1 MERKNMPRAN
11 KETKFEERGDLA
23 HKVYVGM
30 RRMLFYNE
38 IIPGQ
43 KIKYQ
48 DLTDRLDVSIT
59 PVIHALKWLEF
70 KGIVHHEPNKGYYVN
85 EVSLQEI
92 KEIYET
98 RLVLEVA
105 ILPQTVANLDESGIH
120 RLQAC
125 LDAFEQTVKESDYYG
140 RLMTDMKFHYTLA
153 SLSQCRIQL
162 KMLEELFDLLF
173 LKYSR
178 NLVLTSIM
186 ETSLHEHQEIF
197 ESLKTR
203 NIHEVQKVLSCHLEN
218 VKDHILEK
226 FDIMVMKKK
235 EPIFD
240 FHSFL

>member
-1 MERKNMPRAN
+1 MPGAN
-11 KETKFEERGDLA
+11 KETKFGERSDLD
-23 HKVYVGM
+23 HKAYMGI
-30 RRMLFYNE
+30 RQMLFYNE

-48 DLTDRLDVSIT
+48 DLADRLDVSIT

-70 KGIVHHEPNKGYYVN
+70 KGIVRHEPNKGYCVN

-92 KEIYET
+92 REIYET

-105 ILPQTVANLDESGIH
+105 ILPQTVDNLDESGIH
-120 RLQAC
+120 LLQAS
-125 LDAFEQTVKESDYYG
+125 LDAFEQTVKESNHYG
-140 RLMTDMKFHYTLA
+140 RLMTDMKFHFTLA

-203 NIHEVQKVLSCHLEN
+203 NLQEVQKVLSGHLQK

-226 FDIMVMKKK
+226 FDRMVMNKK

>member
-1 MERKNMPRAN
+1 MAKAN
-11 KETKFEERGDLA
+11 KNKKVGERSDLA
-23 HKVYVGM
+23 HIAYMGI
-30 RRMLFYNE
+30 RQMLFYNE
-38 IIPGQ
+38 ITPGQ

-48 DLTDRLDVSIT
+48 DLADRLEVSIT

-70 KGIVHHEPNKGYYVN
+70 KGIVRHEPNKGYYVN

-92 KEIYET
+92 REIYET
-98 RLVLEVA
+98 RLALEVA
-105 ILPQTVANLDESGIH
+105 ILPQTMANLDKSGIK
-120 RLQAC
+120 RLQTS
-125 LDAFEQTVKESDYYG
+125 LDAFEDMVKKSDHYG

-186 ETSLHEHQEIF
+186 EDSLHEHQEIF

-203 NIHEVQKVLSCHLEN
+203 DLHVVQKVLSGHLIN

-226 FDIMVMKKK
+226 FDRMIMNKK
-235 EPIFD
+235 EPVFD
-240 FHSFL
+240 FHTFV